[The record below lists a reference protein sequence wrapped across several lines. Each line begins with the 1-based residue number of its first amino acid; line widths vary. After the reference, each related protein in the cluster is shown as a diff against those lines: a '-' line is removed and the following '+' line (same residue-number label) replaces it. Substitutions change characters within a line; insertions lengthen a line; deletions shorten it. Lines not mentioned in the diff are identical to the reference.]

1 MGKKIVWVLNR
12 ENEPTPF
19 LVECETR
26 LLYYGKCNG
35 FFKQEPIEKRITKKN
50 TFETFADARQSAV
63 ACIDREIG
71 YLDANIQRKKS
82 EKQKIND
89 MKQPKLPEW
98 MK

>member
-12 ENEPTPF
+12 GNEPTPF
-19 LVECETR
+19 LVESETKCF
-26 LLYYGKCNG
+26 YHGKCNG

-50 TFETFADARQSAV
+50 TFKTFADARQSAM

-82 EKQKIND
+82 EKQKINN
-89 MKQPKLPEW
+89 MKQPEIPKW